1 MIKTPAFWHYFSL
14 TGFCWQRPIFPKN
27 TFLSWNALNKLLKCW
42 ISESELSIICVNIEE
57 NCTCKDCITAALT
70 LSTCKRK
77 ECLQDCWNQ
86 LTHTLFSLFLSCIV
100 KQVEEKM
107 ERSEN
112 ESGRGTAVERE
123 RWCCKVIRKGREAQ
137 SERAQIQ
144 PPVLLLFIQ
153 GPRMHQ
159 MTIIYPP
166 HPNWS
171 LIEIIT
177 TLF

>member
-1 MIKTPAFWHYFSL
+1 MTLL
-14 TGFCWQRPIFPKN
+14 TGFCWQRPISPKS
-27 TFLSWNALNKLLKCW
+27 TYLSWSALNKLLNCR
-42 ISESELSIICVNIEE
+42 ISESELSIICIRLYKYWGKLHLQGLYYGCSHPEHM
-57 NCTCKDCITAALT
+57 CKG
-70 LSTCKRK
+70 K
-77 ECLQDCWNQ
+77 ECWQDCWNQ
-86 LTHTLFSLFLSCIV
+86 LTRTLFSLFLSCIV

-112 ESGRGTAVERE
+112 ESGRGTAVGRE
-123 RWCCKVIRKGREAQ
+123 RWCCKVIRKGREGQ

-166 HPNWS
+166 PPHPNWS

-177 TLF
+177 TFF